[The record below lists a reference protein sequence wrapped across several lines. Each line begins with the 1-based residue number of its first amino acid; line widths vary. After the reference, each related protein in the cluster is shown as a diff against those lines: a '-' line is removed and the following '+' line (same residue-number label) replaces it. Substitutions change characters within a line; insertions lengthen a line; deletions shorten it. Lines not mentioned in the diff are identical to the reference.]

1 MIATPAGWWSCP
13 IFAVTPPPSTIT
25 ARTTNSF
32 VARILW
38 KRARLA
44 GRHCVLPVTCEQSLR
59 DFSAPLLVSVTSFL
73 IENKVCDHK
82 KFHDFSSHFFVFISP
97 IVTEHRHAFHYSKRM
112 IIVNTSQGGPLAAS
126 HFFSFSESFFFRFF
140 SLDTSAIFFLLG
152 AEGALDQRRIDFFLR
167 HFFS

>member
-1 MIATPAGWWSCP
+1 M
-13 IFAVTPPPSTIT
+13 
-25 ARTTNSF
+25 
-32 VARILW
+32 
-38 KRARLA
+38 
-44 GRHCVLPVTCEQSLR
+44 LPVTCEQSLR

-140 SLDTSAIFFLLG
+140 SLDTSAIFFYWGLKG
-152 AEGALDQRRIDFFLR
+152 HSTNAESIFFFDIFFLEKLASR
-167 HFFS
+167 MRLVIRIPTV